1 MCGEDGPEYKF
12 GPISII
18 IRYIIKI
25 YVDYFELVLDSV
37 TKNPKAA
44 AINVFGIISGE
55 LLLILIMV
63 CVCKIWD
70 QYL

>member
-1 MCGEDGPEYKF
+1 MYGEDGPEYKF

-18 IRYIIKI
+18 ILYIIKI
-25 YVDYFELVLDSV
+25 YIGYFEPVLDSV
-37 TKNPKAA
+37 TKTPKAA

-63 CVCKIWD
+63 CVCTH
-70 QYL
+70 